1 MNYNSKILLPSLLT
15 YSSMMCS
22 GEEPAVGRFQGGG
35 VRSGR
40 PVHAPAEIHGPGA
53 GGDGQSVAAEGCRE
67 QRLHPTGRGRGAG
80 LHGAAL
86 HAHTQHRRSA
96 VRRTQV
102 SAMQNA
108 FFLAEFQ
115 IRMRC
120 FSSSLSLNS

>member
-1 MNYNSKILLPSLLT
+1 
-15 YSSMMCS
+15 MMCS

-35 VRSGR
+35 VRSRR

-53 GGDGQSVAAEGCRE
+53 GGDGQSVAAEGWRE

-102 SAMQNA
+102 GALQNA
-108 FFLAEFQ
+108 FFWQSFRYECAVFLHLFP
-115 IRMRC
+115 
-120 FSSSLSLNS
+120 

>member
-1 MNYNSKILLPSLLT
+1 
-15 YSSMMCS
+15 MMCS

-35 VRSGR
+35 VRSRR

-53 GGDGQSVAAEGCRE
+53 GGDGQSVAAEGWRE

-102 SAMQNA
+102 GALQNA
-108 FFLAEFQ
+108 FFGRVSDTNALFFFISFPELLTVTS
-115 IRMRC
+115 MR
-120 FSSSLSLNS
+120 L